1 MAEKK
6 RKINWTED
14 VREILIEQCT
24 RETGLKINLK
34 LSNEISAK
42 DKAIF
47 WEKTAESY
55 RINTI

>member
-6 RKINWTED
+6 RKINWTEEE
-14 VREILIEQCT
+14 REILIEQCT
-24 RETGLKINLK
+24 SETGRKINLK
-34 LSNEISAK
+34 FSNEISAK

-47 WEKTAESY
+47 WEKTAERY